1 MAKIICIT
9 NQKGGVGKTTST
21 AYMAAGFRQKGYK
34 VLCIDFDPQS
44 NLSFSCGVASD
55 GNATI
60 FEVLKNSCEV
70 TSAVFRASSTFDII
84 PSNIL
89 LSGIE
94 LEFTNTGREY
104 LLKEALVRVQD
115 RYDYILIDTPPALG
129 ILTVNALTACEIV
142 IIPMLADIFSLQGI
156 AQLAET
162 IDRVKTYCNPDMKI
176 EGILLTRYNARTI
189 LSKEIKKITEMIASD
204 MNTDVFQTTI
214 RSSVI
219 LSELQANQEN
229 ILEYTH
235 NKNHTAIDDY
245 IRFVD
250 ELTDRGI

>member
-1 MAKIICIT
+1 
-9 NQKGGVGKTTST
+9 
-21 AYMAAGFRQKGYK
+21 
-34 VLCIDFDPQS
+34 
-44 NLSFSCGVASD
+44 
-55 GNATI
+55 
-60 FEVLKNSCEV
+60 
-70 TSAVFRASSTFDII
+70 
-84 PSNIL
+84 
-89 LSGIE
+89 
-94 LEFTNTGREY
+94 
-104 LLKEALVRVQD
+104 
-115 RYDYILIDTPPALG
+115 
-129 ILTVNALTACEIV
+129 
-142 IIPMLADIFSLQGI
+142 
-156 AQLAET
+156 
-162 IDRVKTYCNPDMKI
+162 MKI

-204 MNTDVFQTTI
+204 MNTNVFQTTI

>member
-21 AYMAAGFRQKGYK
+21 ACLAAGFRKIGSR
-34 VLCIDFDPQS
+34 VLCVDFDPQA
-44 NLSFSCGVASD
+44 NLSFSCGVTNEEGSASIYEVIKGQCD
-55 GNATI
+55 ASGAI
-60 FEVLKNSCEV
+60 FRS
-70 TSAVFRASSTFDII
+70 SSTFDVI

-89 LSGIE
+89 MSGIE

-104 LLKEALVRVQD
+104 LLREALEPIKD

-129 ILTVNALTACEIV
+129 ILTVNALTACDYV

-162 IDRVKTYCNPDMKI
+162 ISRVKTYCNSKIRI
-176 EGILLTRYNARTI
+176 EGILLTKYNSRTI
-189 LSKEIKKITEMIASD
+189 LSKEIKRITEMIAAD
-204 MNTDVFQTTI
+204 MNTEVFQTTI

-219 LSELQANQEN
+219 LMEVQANQEN
-229 ILEYTH
+229 ILDH
-235 NKNHTAIDDY
+235 VNKHTAIDDY
-245 IRFVD
+245 MRLVN
-250 ELTDRGI
+250 ELTERGV